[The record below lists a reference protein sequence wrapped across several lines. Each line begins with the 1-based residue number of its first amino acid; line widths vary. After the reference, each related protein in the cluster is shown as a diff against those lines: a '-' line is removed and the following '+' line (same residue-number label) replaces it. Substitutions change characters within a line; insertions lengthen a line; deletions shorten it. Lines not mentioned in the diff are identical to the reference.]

1 MSDAPRKPKLSRK
14 IKAVLWTAGL
24 LLAYAVAGFLIVP
37 AIIKSQM
44 LKRLPSMTKRQAAV
58 REVAFNPFTFSF
70 AMRGLSLTESNGQAF
85 AGLDGFHL
93 QFQAL
98 SSLTRRAWVFRDVT
112 LTHPFARVIRRKDG
126 SFNFDNLLA
135 TDAAPSAKPAPPSA
149 LPAVVV
155 ESLRVDGASLEMDDL
170 TPAAAFHD
178 KLAPVNLQL
187 TDFSTRSNA
196 ASAFVFSA
204 ATDANE
210 KIAAAGNITI
220 QPLQVLGNVKI
231 TGLDLKRY
239 GPYVAAFT
247 TAQLAGGKL
256 DAEVDYQAAIGPRGL
271 DASVSHGT
279 VQLAGLNVTSPDSGE
294 TVVSI
299 PMLTLELAGAS
310 LGGKTAH
317 VSSIKSSGGSLL
329 VRQRHDGAIN
339 LLALLVPQKPSP
351 AAPSSS
357 PAAPWTARVDEI
369 AFEGYSVSVEDQK
382 PARPVKLDVT
392 ALAFTVK
399 GFDSATNSPLTTA
412 VAMRLNGQGSLSVN
426 GTVALAPVSGDL
438 ALDLAGL
445 DLPAFAPYVPDQFRI
460 VLAKGQLNV
469 KGRAQCSITP
479 GGPAGSFAGDVSL
492 KNFATSDA
500 VYGEDLIKF
509 DDLAVNGIK
518 AAYPQVKLQIE
529 EVALTGFNVN
539 VVVETNH
546 QINLLTVVS
555 NNPAGQPATPAP
567 AGASAAAPLP
577 PVDLGALVINKASLH
592 FVDESLEPHATL
604 EVEELSGTI
613 KDLSTHSQKPASLE
627 LRGSMN
633 QLSAYAIS
641 GSAAPLA
648 KDLSLN
654 LTVSVKNMDLT
665 PLTPYMEKYAGHP
678 LNKGKLALQLKY
690 DIAGRKLGGSNIIV
704 IADLTLGPRNSST
717 NATHLPVKLGVA
729 LLKDRQGKID
739 LDIPVS
745 GSLDDP
751 NFRIGPAVQH
761 EVENLLGKVASSPF
775 TLLGKVVGA
784 GNEELSSVDFAPG
797 EAALAASEKDKLKKL
812 AKALYER
819 PALTLQIAGACAP
832 KADRAALARKRLQGR
847 INKLR
852 VEELAAAGQPAQ
864 GVESIKLN
872 PADNARLLRKLY
884 EQAFGPIATN
894 QPASTP
900 TNAPAAA
907 AAPPAQ
913 QAAKPAQAPSLPKR
927 VWLDCVKF
935 VNICVHGVEKLA
947 GHKTAPPPAAV
958 ASAPKPA
965 APVQPPAA
973 GPDAAQMEQRLLE
986 QISVTDDEL
995 RELMQARARA
1005 AQTALLGSSRIPAE
1019 RIAILPA
1026 KAINAA
1032 AQGETR
1038 ANFALE

>member
-24 LLAYAVAGFLIVP
+24 LLAYAVAGFFIVP

-44 LKRLPSMTKRQAAV
+44 LKRLPSLTQRQAAI

-126 SFNFDNLLA
+126 SCNFDNLLA
-135 TDAAPSAKPAPPSA
+135 THAAPPATPAPPSA

-155 ESLRVDGASLEMDDL
+155 ESLRVDDASLEVDDL
-170 TPAAAFHD
+170 TPTAAFHD
-178 KLAPVNLQL
+178 NLAPVHLQL

-204 ATDANE
+204 ATDAHE
-210 KIAAAGNITI
+210 KIAAAGTLTI
-220 QPLQVLGNVKI
+220 QPLQVLGNVTI
-231 TGLDLKRY
+231 NGLDLKRY
-239 GPYVAAFT
+239 GPYLAAFT

-256 DAEVDYQAAIGPRGL
+256 AAGVDFQAAIGPRGL
-271 DASVSHGT
+271 DASVSRGT
-279 VQLAGLNVTSPDSGE
+279 VQLAGLQVTSPNSGE

-299 PMLTLELAGAS
+299 PMLTLDLAGAS

-329 VRQRHDGAIN
+329 VRQSHDGAIN
-339 LLALLVPQKPSP
+339 LLALLVPQKPS
-351 AAPSSS
+351 A

-392 ALAFTVK
+392 ALAFTIK
-399 GFDSATNSPLTTA
+399 GFDSATHSPLTTA
-412 VAMRLNGQGSLSVN
+412 VAMRLNGQGSLTLN
-426 GTVALAPVSGDL
+426 GTVALAPGSGDL

-460 VLAKGQLNV
+460 VLAKGQLIV

-492 KNFATSDA
+492 KDFATTDA
-500 VYGEDLIKF
+500 VYGEDLVKF
-509 DDLAVNGIK
+509 DDLAVNGVK

-539 VVVETNH
+539 VVMETNR
-546 QINLLTVVS
+546 QINLLMVVS
-555 NNPAGQPATPAP
+555 NNPAGSPAAPAP
-567 AGASAAAPLP
+567 AATSAAAPLP
-577 PVDLGALVINKASLH
+577 PVDVGALVINKASLH

-604 EVEELSGTI
+604 EVQELSGTI
-613 KDLSTHSQKPASLE
+613 KDLSTHTRKPASLE
-627 LRGSMN
+627 LRGSMD

-641 GSAAPLA
+641 GSVAPLA
-648 KDLSLN
+648 KDILLD

-665 PLTPYMEKYAGHP
+665 PMTPYMEKYAGHP
-678 LNKGKLALQLKY
+678 LHKGKLALQLKY
-690 DIAGRKLGGSNIIV
+690 DIAGRKLDGSNIIV

-717 NATHLPVKLGVA
+717 NATHLPVKFGVA

-751 NFRIGPAVQH
+751 NFRIGPTVRDK
-761 EVENLLGKVASSPF
+761 VVNLLSKAASSPF
-775 TLLGKVVGA
+775 TLLGEVVGA
-784 GNEELSSVDFAPG
+784 GNEEPSSVDFAPG
-797 EAALAASEKDKLKKL
+797 EAALAASEKDKLKNL
-812 AKALYER
+812 ARALYER

-832 KADRAALARKRLQGR
+832 KADRAALARKRLQRR

-852 VEELAAAGQPAQ
+852 VEELTAAGQPAQ
-864 GVESIKLN
+864 SVESIKLN

-907 AAPPAQ
+907 APPAQ

-935 VNICVHGVEKLA
+935 VKTCVHGVEKLA
-947 GHKTAPPPAAV
+947 GHKTAHPPAAV

-965 APVQPPAA
+965 APVQPPLAA

-986 QISVTDDEL
+986 QIPVTDDEL

-1005 AQTALLGSSRIPAE
+1005 AQTALLQWGRIPGE
-1019 RIAILPA
+1019 RIAILPS
-1026 KAINAA
+1026 KALDAA

-1038 ANFALE
+1038 ANFSLE